1 VGLLWTTVG
10 EIGYGAVS
18 TPLAWL
24 GLAAYALQIYFD
36 FSGYSLMAIGLGRML
51 GFNFPQN
58 FNYPYVSRSVTEFWR
73 RWHMTLGSWFREYV
87 YIPLGGNRVSKARQ
101 YLNIFTVWFLT
112 GFWHGAS
119 WNFVLWGLYFC
130 VFLCLEKAFLLKRL
144 ERFNALSHVYLLFL
158 ALVSW
163 ALFAITDFSQ
173 LGVFLGRLFVPHGGD
188 DWLYYLRNYGVSLAL
203 GCLLATP
210 LLKRL
215 AAKLP
220 QAVSY
225 AFAALVLL
233 ASVAYLVDS
242 TYNPFLYFR
251 F

>member
-1 VGLLWTTVG
+1 
-10 EIGYGAVS
+10 
-18 TPLAWL
+18 
-24 GLAAYALQIYFD
+24 
-36 FSGYSLMAIGLGRML
+36 
-51 GFNFPQN
+51 
-58 FNYPYVSRSVTEFWR
+58 
-73 RWHMTLGSWFREYV
+73 
-87 YIPLGGNRVSKARQ
+87 
-101 YLNIFTVWFLT
+101 
-112 GFWHGAS
+112 
-119 WNFVLWGLYFC
+119 
-130 VFLCLEKAFLLKRL
+130 LLKRL
-144 ERFNALSHVYLLFL
+144 ERFNALSRLYLLFL

-163 ALFAITDFSQ
+163 ALFAITDFSE
-173 LGVFLGRLFVPHGGD
+173 LGVFLGRLFVPHGGN

-203 GCLLATP
+203 GCVLATP
-210 LLKRL
+210 LLKKL